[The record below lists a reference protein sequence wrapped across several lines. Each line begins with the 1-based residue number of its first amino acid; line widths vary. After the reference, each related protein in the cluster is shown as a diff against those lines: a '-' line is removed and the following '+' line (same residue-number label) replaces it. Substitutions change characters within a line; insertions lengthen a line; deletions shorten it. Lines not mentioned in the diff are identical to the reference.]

1 MLYRGY
7 YPMFAAI
14 LSIIFPGLGQVAI
27 SRYLKGIIIFFSIII
42 SLDIA
47 LIIIPLVLP
56 EDYLQFKNKL
66 LLLTAIIYIY
76 NLWDIFNL
84 VYFRHR
90 KSMKER
96 KKTYLKQSIIYYL
109 QNDLI
114 NAQKE
119 LTKAYKLDKDDVNI
133 LYYLSKIS
141 EFSGEINR
149 NSNLTEKTRQLD
161 FTDKWTR

>member
-1 MLYRGY
+1 
-7 YPMFAAI
+7 
-14 LSIIFPGLGQVAI
+14 
-27 SRYLKGIIIFFSIII
+27 
-42 SLDIA
+42 
-47 LIIIPLVLP
+47 
-56 EDYLQFKNKL
+56 
-66 LLLTAIIYIY
+66 
-76 NLWDIFNL
+76 
-84 VYFRHR
+84 
-90 KSMKER
+90 MKER